1 MSTTRISSI
10 DFIRVLAIFAVI
22 LMHTRSFAVYTL
34 YTVILNQ
41 SARFAVPFFFIIAGY
56 LFGKKLNTGK
66 SLDQISLSYGSRI
79 LWIFLFWS
87 FVYLLLPL
95 LSPKTFTLPGFS
107 ETIKSFLSQNFINI
121 LKQLKA
127 FLFVGTKYHLWFLSS
142 LIQSLL
148 IAVVLI
154 KLKLRAYFIPIALS
168 LYVFGLIAGSYSTT
182 PIGLSVNFDTKH
194 GPILGTIFFAIGLYL
209 SESRE
214 SFSLTFAI
222 ILTLLGFLLH
232 FLEIFVL
239 WHFYNVSPLRHDFLL
254 GTVLFGTGVALIALA
269 KPSLGKNLFITQFG
283 PYMLGVYVVHVA
295 FVEYLSAFRFKYI
308 LWGFVFPIVVFIA
321 SLLTTVILT
330 KFRLLRKFII

>member
-10 DFIRVLAIFAVI
+10 DFIRVLAMFAVI
-22 LMHTRSFAVYTL
+22 LIHTRSFVVYTS
-34 YTVILNQ
+34 ILDQ

-56 LFGKKLNTGK
+56 LVGKKLNTGK
-66 SLDQISLSYGSRI
+66 SLNQVFLRYGSRI

-87 FVYLLLPL
+87 LVYLLLPL
-95 LSPKTFTLPGFS
+95 LSLKIFTLQGFG
-107 ETIKSFLSQNFINI
+107 ETRKILFQNLTNI
-121 LKQLKA
+121 LNQPKEFF
-127 FLFVGTKYHLWFLSS
+127 FLGTKVHLWFLSA

-148 IAVVLI
+148 IAVILI

-182 PIGLSVNFDTKH
+182 PIGLSIDFDTRN
-194 GPILGTIFFAIGLYL
+194 GPFFGTIFFATGLYF
-209 SESRE
+209 SQAGK

-222 ILTLLGFLLH
+222 VLTLLGVLLH

-239 WHFYNVSPLRHDFLL
+239 LHFYHISPLRHDYLL

-269 KPSLGKNLFITQFG
+269 KPALGKNLFITQFG

-295 FVEYLSAFRFKYI
+295 FVEYLSAFRFNHV
-308 LWGFVFPIVVFIA
+308 LWEVVFPIAVFVA
-321 SLLTTVILT
+321 SLLTTVLLA
-330 KFRLLRKFII
+330 KFRLLRRFVI